1 MEIEGRR
8 RRYGRGG
15 KGEENGGRREKER
28 VIGFVREIR
37 VCVFFFHRIYLFVYL
52 FVSLYV
58 VFSIRMTRLVRRIRI
73 K

>member
-37 VCVFFFHRIYLFVYL
+37 VCFFFIVFIFLFIYLLVCML
-52 FVSLYV
+52 F
-58 VFSIRMTRLVRRIRI
+58 FSIRMTRLVRRIRI